1 MTRTAAAMISVDEHK
16 LSKLKSL
23 AGGEGFLSR
32 SIYSNFNL
40 LKRLISFCN
49 GDDTDV
55 SFRVNLSCHP
65 NGNLSTAAKTKV
77 AGGLACQCAFNRRLC
92 E

>member
-1 MTRTAAAMISVDEHK
+1 MISADERK
-16 LSKLKSL
+16 LSKWKFL

-40 LKRLISFCN
+40 SKRLISFCN

-55 SFRVNLSCHP
+55 SFV
-65 NGNLSTAAKTKV
+65 
-77 AGGLACQCAFNRRLC
+77 
-92 E
+92 

>member
-1 MTRTAAAMISVDEHK
+1 MTRTAAAMISADEHK

-55 SFRVNLSCHP
+55 SFV
-65 NGNLSTAAKTKV
+65 
-77 AGGLACQCAFNRRLC
+77 
-92 E
+92 

>member
-1 MTRTAAAMISVDEHK
+1 MRLVSLFGILVEFIRVYYEMTRTAAAMISADEHK

-40 LKRLISFCN
+40 LKRLISLCN

-55 SFRVNLSCHP
+55 SFV
-65 NGNLSTAAKTKV
+65 
-77 AGGLACQCAFNRRLC
+77 
-92 E
+92 

>member
-1 MTRTAAAMISVDEHK
+1 MISADERK

-55 SFRVNLSCHP
+55 SFV
-65 NGNLSTAAKTKV
+65 
-77 AGGLACQCAFNRRLC
+77 
-92 E
+92 